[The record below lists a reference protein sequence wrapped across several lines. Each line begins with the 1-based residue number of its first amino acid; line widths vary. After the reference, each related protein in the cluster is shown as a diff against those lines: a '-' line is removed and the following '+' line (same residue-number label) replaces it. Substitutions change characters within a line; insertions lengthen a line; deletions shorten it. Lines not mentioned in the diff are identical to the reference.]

1 MRALVWGMA
10 ALLALLLYALVF
22 GDGGLLDWR
31 EQAAELQ
38 RARAENAALAERNRA
53 LEVELED
60 LRSGLEGIEEQARRR
75 LGMIR
80 EGETFYQLIEPGP
93 AAEELAADPVPD
105 AAGP

>member
-80 EGETFYQLIEPGP
+80 EGETFYRLVEPGLGPEEP
-93 AAEELAADPVPD
+93 ADEAAPD

>member
-93 AAEELAADPVPD
+93 AAEEPAAGDAPD

>member
-38 RARAENAALAERNRA
+38 RVRGENAALAERNRA

-60 LRSGLEGIEEQARRR
+60 LRSGLEGIEEQARRQ

-80 EGETFYQLIEPGP
+80 EGETFYRLVEPDP
-93 AAEELAADPVPD
+93 AAEPADGAGPD
-105 AAGP
+105 ADGP